1 MKHNGGSIGMYSGLV
16 NVGQHFLRL
25 RRTSLVAL
33 VVLAISGCSSGSWR
47 DASRQSANIA
57 PSPKSTTEAVI
68 QVYGADAWGWRGI
81 FAVHTWIA
89 VKRENADAYTVL
101 EVIGWRAGHG
111 LPVLRVE
118 EDIPDRHWF
127 GSEPE
132 LILDKRGA
140 GVELMIDQILTL
152 SERYPWANTYTVF
165 PGPNSNTFPAW
176 VAKHVPELGLELP
189 FRAIGSGWEE

>member
-1 MKHNGGSIGMYSGLV
+1 M
-16 NVGQHFLRL
+16 
-25 RRTSLVAL
+25 
-33 VVLAISGCSSGSWR
+33 
-47 DASRQSANIA
+47 
-57 PSPKSTTEAVI
+57 
-68 QVYGADAWGWRGI
+68 
-81 FAVHTWIA
+81 
-89 VKRENADAYTVL
+89 
-101 EVIGWRAGHG
+101 
-111 LPVLRVE
+111 LRVE

-132 LILDKRGA
+132 LIFDKRGA

-176 VAKHVPELGLELP
+176 VAKQMPELGLELP